1 MQANSRSV
9 QYRFDFL
16 KYRSICVAL
25 SVVVLLVGIV
35 AYALRGGFSY
45 HIDFTGGVEVR
56 VTFEK
61 DLSVSDVRTAI
72 GKDGWHDAVIQEVG
86 GNKRSFIVRIGTLDN
101 KLEDKIKN
109 SFATN
114 FPGNSAKIE
123 NIEWVGAE
131 EGKDTQWNAFK
142 AIFLSIIVLL
152 FYIAVRSE
160 FSFGIGATLGLIHD
174 ILVILVFMLVTNEP
188 VSLHALASLLA
199 VLGFS
204 LNDTIV
210 IFSRIRENFVKLP
223 GVSEYDIVNLSINQT
238 LTRTILTSVCTFI
251 SVLAIYLLGGE
262 TLRGLSII
270 FLMGIVVGTYSSI
283 YMASAGMLAVRSK
296 KKISQ

>member
-1 MQANSRSV
+1 MQDNSRSV

-16 KYRSICVAL
+16 KYRSLCVAL
-25 SVVVLLVGIV
+25 SIVTLVVGIV
-35 AYALRGGFSY
+35 AYTLRGGFSY
-45 HIDFTGGVEVR
+45 HIDFTGGVEIR

-61 DLSVSDVRTAI
+61 ELSVSEVRAAI

-86 GNKRSFIVRIGTLDN
+86 NTKRSFIICIGTLDN
-101 KLEDKIKN
+101 QLEEKIKT
-109 SFATN
+109 SFAKN
-114 FPGNSAKIE
+114 FSGNAATID

-131 EGKDTQWNAFK
+131 AGKDTQWNAFK
-142 AIFLSIIVLL
+142 AILLALVVLL
-152 FYIAVRSE
+152 LYIAVRSE
-160 FSFGIGATLGLIHD
+160 FSFGVGATLGLIHD
-174 ILVILVFMLVTNEP
+174 ILVILVFMLITNEP

-210 IFSRIRENFVKLP
+210 IFSRIRENFAKLP

-238 LTRTILTSVCTFI
+238 LTRTILTSVCCFI
-251 SVLAIYLLGGE
+251 SVLAIYFLGGE

-270 FLMGIVVGTYSSI
+270 FLIGIIVGTYSSI
-283 YMASAGMLAVRSK
+283 YMASAGMLAVRSR
-296 KKISQ
+296 KKIS